1 MSYFKSMQV
10 AQCRI
15 CNSTNIHIQRN
26 ADGLFVAT
34 CWHCGNVTQPEA
46 LATDMEAQLR
56 WQPLAEL
63 HMEQVSA

>member
-1 MSYFKSMQV
+1 MSYFKSLQV
-10 AQCRI
+10 AQCGL
-15 CNSTNIHIQRN
+15 CQSTNVHVQRN

-56 WQPLAEL
+56 WQPLAQLTQE
-63 HMEQVSA
+63 MTA